1 MATKSR
7 RSERTRDFYK
17 SAVKMLRSVAEGFDS
32 DAGYSL
38 RDIDE
43 WTPAQKSKVT
53 RYFHEVNALTA
64 RPYIIKRFRNEKHL
78 KAAQRF
84 SQHDKGFSQF
94 KVAFVPTTT
103 NKPVKIRFTKRESMV
118 TEGPYFEKIEIEFDQ
133 KRLARDPNKEIQRA
147 ITAELGEKPKNY
159 RFIVQAGKY
168 LMRQVATDV
177 GAVQLQVRA
186 LMNRYD
192 GKKQLG
198 RGRAWNPKHHKYSQ
212 WLHGVTAYH
221 FEGGGNARQLIR
233 DINAAKKQRA
243 KMFKAERAKRYRAK
257 KKGD

>member
-17 SAVKMLRSVAEGFDS
+17 SAVKMLRSVATGFDTES
-32 DAGYSL
+32 GYSL
-38 RDIDE
+38 REIDE
-43 WTPAQKSKVT
+43 WSAAKKAKVT

-64 RPYIIKRFRNEKHL
+64 RPYVIKRFRNEKHL

-84 SQHDKGFSQF
+84 SQHDKGFKQF

-103 NKPVKIRFTKRESMV
+103 NKPVKVRFTKRESMV
-118 TEGPYFEKIEIEFDQ
+118 TEGPYFEKIEIEFNQ
-133 KRLARDPNKEIQRA
+133 KALARDPNKEIQRA
-147 ITAELGEKPKNY
+147 ITAELGKHPKNMRY
-159 RFIVQAGKY
+159 IVQAGKY
-168 LMRQVATDV
+168 LMRQVATDI

-186 LMNRYD
+186 LMARYD

-198 RGRAWNPKHHKYSQ
+198 KDRTWNPKHHHYSR
-212 WLHGVTAYH
+212 WLNGVTAYE
-221 FEGGGNARQLIR
+221 FSGGGNTRKLIQ

-243 KMFKAERAKRYRAK
+243 KEFKAERAKRYRAK